1 MAMRKTARKSLLAR
15 DLRYGAAAFVLGV
28 PTIPLFV
35 LLPPLYADTLG
46 IGLTATGLALFFAR
60 GLDVLSDPV
69 IGYIS
74 DRLDTRWGGRKPL
87 ICGGAILGAVG
98 MLFLLTPADGAGV
111 WYLGL
116 WAIVLYL
123 GWTLISIPYLAW
135 GAALSG
141 SYQGRVRV
149 TSVREGFTLLGIL
162 AAGAVTAVAASFGYN
177 ERDSLAFIA
186 WGAIFIGAVLF
197 LLLLTRV
204 ADPPRQG
211 DTVRQGAISIR
222 QILAGMIANK
232 PFRLLIASWLL
243 NSLANG
249 IPAVLFILFMK
260 HVLSASDIERGAL
273 TFVYF
278 LAGVLGIPFWL
289 WLSARI
295 GKHRAWCVA
304 MVLACGAFS
313 VVPTLASGDI
323 APFAIICIVTGI
335 ALGADMALPPAIQ
348 ADVAEYDYLR
358 SGRDATGSLFAVWS
372 MVVKLAFALSVVIA
386 FPTLDVLG
394 FDPDLPAAENNLL
407 ALAVIY
413 SVVPIVFKTGA
424 ILLIWRY
431 PLTAV
436 RQAVIRRRIASL
448 ESRKKGR
455 VDA

>member
-1 MAMRKTARKSLLAR
+1 MKGAEGEGTLPR

-60 GLDVLSDPV
+60 AFDLLSDPF
-69 IGYIS
+69 IGYLS
-74 DRLDTRWGGRKPL
+74 DRLETRWGGRKPL
-87 ICGGAILGAVG
+87 IFCGTILGAIG
-98 MLFLLTPADGAGV
+98 ALFVLTPADGAGV

-135 GAALSG
+135 GATLSG
-141 SYQGRVRV
+141 DYQGRARV

-162 AAGAVTAVAASFGYN
+162 AAGAVPAIAAAFGYD
-177 ERDSLAFIA
+177 ERASLAFIA
-186 WGAIFIGAVLF
+186 WGAIGIGVVLF
-197 LLLLTRV
+197 TLLLTRV

-211 DTVRQGAISIR
+211 DVARRDAISIQ
-222 QILAGMIANK
+222 QILVGMIANK

-260 HVLSASDIERGAL
+260 HVLSASDIERGVL

-289 WLSARI
+289 WLSGRI
-295 GKHRAWCVA
+295 GKHRAWCAA
-304 MVLACGAFS
+304 MILACAAFA

-358 SGRDATGSLFAVWS
+358 SGRDATGSLFAVWG

-386 FPTLDVLG
+386 FPTLDALG

-424 ILLIWRY
+424 ILLVWRY
-431 PLTAV
+431 PLTAA
-436 RQAVIRRRIASL
+436 RQAVIRRRIAGR

-455 VDA
+455 VGA